1 MASQAS
7 LSSLSVDLLFKI
19 FKLLERPSKLCL
31 ALSSLG
37 FCISSQ
43 STTTSIATALKLS
56 LPNEETEDGKAEA
69 IVQGILDEW
78 LRRKCGVEGGVVFCA
93 SATNSCVYVQRMEEG
108 LGAPR
113 C

>member
-1 MASQAS
+1 MIRA
-7 LSSLSVDLLFKI
+7 
-19 FKLLERPSKLCL
+19 
-31 ALSSLG
+31 
-37 FCISSQ
+37 
-43 STTTSIATALKLS
+43 TTSDRVEPEPPNFEEEIGSEDEILK
-56 LPNEETEDGKAEA
+56 PYEETEDGKAEA

-78 LRRKCGVEGGVVFCA
+78 LRRKCGVEGGVVFCD